1 MTLFT
6 AGTGSVTLRVM
17 KSRNLGNTGL
27 SVSAVGLGGVPLSVP
42 KTRPDE
48 ATAIKVIHHAIDQG
62 VTFID
67 TADSYGLGE
76 NDMGHNERLF
86 HRALSQLPVDVRDQL
101 VVATKAGFAR
111 PGGAWVPNGRPEY
124 LRRQCEASL
133 RNLGVERLDLLQ
145 HHRPD
150 PGVPITESIGA
161 FARLRDEGKVRFVG
175 VSEYS
180 VAQLD
185 EAQGVTEIASTQNQY
200 SLAHRQPE
208 QDGTLAA
215 TRARRLAFI
224 PWSPLGGIGTTP
236 GRELARRHPVI
247 ASLAAALGVSPQQ
260 LALAW
265 LLSKGPQV
273 IVIVG
278 ASRAASIEDSARA
291 AEFELDAGHIAQ
303 IDEAIGK

>member
-6 AGTGSVTLRVM
+6 TGTGSVTLRVM
-17 KSRNLGNTGL
+17 KSRDLGNTGL

-161 FARLRDEGKVRFVG
+161 FARLRDEGKIRFVG

-215 TRARRLAFI
+215 TRERRLAFI
-224 PWSPLGGIGTTP
+224 PWSPLGGIDATP

>member
-1 MTLFT
+1 
-6 AGTGSVTLRVM
+6 M
-17 KSRNLGNTGL
+17 KTRPLGKTGL

-42 KTRPDE
+42 ETRPDE

-62 VTFID
+62 VTFRD
-67 TADSYGLGE
+67 TADSYGRGE
-76 NDMGHNERLF
+76 TDMGHNERLF
-86 HRALSQLPVDVRDQL
+86 RSALAQLPADVRARV
-101 VVATKAGFAR
+101 VVATKAGFTR

-133 RNLGVERLDLLQ
+133 GNLGVERLDLLQ

-150 PGVPITESIGA
+150 PDVPIAESIGA
-161 FARLRDEGKVRFVG
+161 FARLRDEGKVRFLG

-185 EAQGVTEIASTQNQY
+185 EAQAVTEIASTQNQY

-215 TRARRLAFI
+215 TRLRGLAFI
-224 PWSPLGGIGTTP
+224 PWSPLGGIAAPPHGA
-236 GRELARRHPVI
+236 RDLARRHPAV
-247 ASLAAALGVSPQQ
+247 ASLAERLGVSPQQ
-260 LALAW
+260 LAVAW
-265 LLSKGPQV
+265 LLSRGPHV
-273 IVIVG
+273 LVIVG

-291 AEFELDAGHIAQ
+291 AELELDADDIAH
-303 IDEAIGK
+303 IDEAAA

>member
-1 MTLFT
+1 
-6 AGTGSVTLRVM
+6 M
-17 KSRNLGNTGL
+17 KSRDLGNTGL
-27 SVSAVGLGGVPLSVP
+27 LVSAVGLGGVPLSCAD
-42 KTRPDE
+42 TRPDE
-48 ATAIKVIHHAIDQG
+48 TTAIKVIHHAIDQG

-86 HRALSQLPVDVRDQL
+86 HSALVQLPADVRDQL

-111 PGGAWVPNGRPEY
+111 PGGAWVPNGHPDY
-124 LRRQCEASL
+124 LRRQCETSL

-150 PGVPITESIGA
+150 PEIPVAESIGA

-180 VAQLD
+180 VEQLD
-185 EAQGVTEIASTQNQY
+185 EAQAVTQIASTQNQY
-200 SLAHRQPE
+200 SLTHRQPE

-215 TRARRLAFI
+215 TRSQGLAFI
-224 PWSPLGGIGTTP
+224 PWSPLGGIGATP
-236 GRELARRHPVI
+236 GRDLARRHPVI
-247 ASLAAALGVSPQQ
+247 ADLAKRLGMSPQQ
-260 LALAW
+260 LVIAW

-278 ASRAASIEDSARA
+278 SSRTASIEDSARA
-291 AEFELDAGHIAQ
+291 ADLELDADHIVQLEQARV
-303 IDEAIGK
+303 

>member
-6 AGTGSVTLRVM
+6 TGTGSVTLRVM

-161 FARLRDEGKVRFVG
+161 FARLRDEGKIRFVG

-215 TRARRLAFI
+215 TQSRGLAFI
-224 PWSPLGGIGTTP
+224 PWSPLGGIGATP
-236 GRELARRHPVI
+236 GRELARRHPVV
-247 ASLAAALGVSPQQ
+247 ASLAEGLGVSPQQ
-260 LALAW
+260 LAVAW

-273 IVIVG
+273 LVIVG

-291 AEFELDAGHIAQ
+291 AELELDAAHVAR
-303 IDEAIGK
+303 IDEASRK